1 MAALSLSAVSVGV
14 YNKLNVSGVTSLV
27 STRIYDLIPR
37 DPTYPL
43 VAYNVG
49 KTEARGMGT
58 GELAEILLRVSVLS
72 ESETGAEAQAILA
85 AVELALKDTSVSVSG
100 YRMAGLVV
108 WTQTVPVGTVEIN
121 GKKVNEWV
129 TEFLFW
135 VEP

>member
-14 YNKLNVSGVTSLV
+14 YNKLNVVGVTALV
-27 STRIYDLIPR
+27 STRIFDEFPR
-37 DPTYPL
+37 DPDYPCL
-43 VAYNVG
+43 AYSVS
-49 KTEARGMGT
+49 KREARGMGT

-72 ESETGAEAQAILA
+72 KAATGAEAQAILA
-85 AVELALKDTSVSVSG
+85 AVELALKDASVTVSG

-121 GKKVNEWV
+121 GEKVNEWV

-135 VEP
+135 LEP